1 VVPRIFV
8 AGLVIVV
15 VVPVATLVEAAAP
28 VAAAQAVPA
37 RNGKVSAQAPPD
49 DPVKIQVS
57 TFELALQGAITHAG
71 QELAEWTQERT
82 PNLQLMP
89 AADPQVHGAPLGNGV
104 HDLVFHVETA
114 EIIGVELF
122 DQAVRLL
129 PMGTA
134 MGPGRLT
141 SAGMVTTDPVST
153 TGPVADAALALDH
166 RGPDQ
171 AYSDFLHDALIDA
184 MLDSS
189 ESLKLKDDQSLTV
202 FLTPIDAAVTNPFY
216 RNRSRTLILT
226 VSGRD
231 LAQFHAGKITRE
243 QAKTGIV
250 ERHF

>member
-1 VVPRIFV
+1 MVPRILV

-15 VVPVATLVEAAAP
+15 VVPVVALGEAATP
-28 VAAAQAVPA
+28 PAAAQTVPA
-37 RNGKVSAQAPPD
+37 RNGKVSAPAPPE
-49 DPVKIQVS
+49 DPVKTQVS

-71 QELAEWTQERT
+71 QQLAEWTQERT

-89 AADPQVHGAPLGNGV
+89 AADPQVHGAPLGNGA

-114 EIIGVELF
+114 EILGVELY

-129 PMGTA
+129 PMPTA
-134 MGPGRLT
+134 MGTGHVT
-141 SAGMVTTDPVST
+141 SAGMVTADPVST
-153 TGPVADAALALDH
+153 TGPVANPALPQDS
-166 RGPDQ
+166 RNPNQ
-171 AYSDFLHDALIDA
+171 AYSDFLHDALIDVI
-184 MLDSS
+184 LDNS
-189 ESLKLKDDQSLTV
+189 EPLKLKDDQSLTV

-216 RNRSRTLILT
+216 RNPSRTLILT